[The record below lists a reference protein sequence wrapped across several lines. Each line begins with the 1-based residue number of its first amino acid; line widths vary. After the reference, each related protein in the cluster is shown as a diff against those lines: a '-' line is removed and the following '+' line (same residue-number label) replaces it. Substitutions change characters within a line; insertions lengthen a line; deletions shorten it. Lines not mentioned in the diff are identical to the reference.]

1 MTPLH
6 LAADSG
12 HSLVVEVL
20 IRSHAD
26 VNAVD
31 KVSKCTHTYNNT
43 AYRQIAIGHLHVYVC
58 ISSKNTFGIK
68 KAWPS
73 KVESYLEVNK

>member
-6 LAADSG
+6 LAATFG
-12 HSLVVEVL
+12 HSSVVEVL

-31 KVSKCTHTYNNT
+31 INVSKCIHTYNNT
-43 AYRQIAIGHLHVYVC
+43 VYRQIAIGHLHM
-58 ISSKNTFGIK
+58 
-68 KAWPS
+68 
-73 KVESYLEVNK
+73 

>member
-6 LAADSG
+6 LAAGFG
-12 HSLVVEVL
+12 HSSVVEVL

-31 KVSKCTHTYNNT
+31 KVSKCIHTYNNI
-43 AYRQIAIGHLHVYVC
+43 AYRQIAIGSSTYVTGFEKSHLPRTIINLY
-58 ISSKNTFGIK
+58 KYRF
-68 KAWPS
+68 
-73 KVESYLEVNK
+73 

>member
-6 LAADSG
+6 CAAIED
-12 HSLVVEVL
+12 HSSVVEVL

-31 KVSKCTHTYNNT
+31 KVSECITTHVSIHV
-43 AYRQIAIGHLHVYVC
+43 QIAID
-58 ISSKNTFGIK
+58 
-68 KAWPS
+68 
-73 KVESYLEVNK
+73 

>member
-1 MTPLH
+1 MNTPLH
-6 LAADSG
+6 CAAAGG

-31 KVSKCTHTYNNT
+31 EVSQC
-43 AYRQIAIGHLHVYVC
+43 V
-58 ISSKNTFGIK
+58 
-68 KAWPS
+68 
-73 KVESYLEVNK
+73 

>member
-6 LAADSG
+6 LAAGFG
-12 HSLVVEVL
+12 HSSVVEVL

-31 KVSKCTHTYNNT
+31 HEVSESIHTT
-43 AYRQIAIGHLHVYVC
+43 IQLIDKL
-58 ISSKNTFGIK
+58 
-68 KAWPS
+68 
-73 KVESYLEVNK
+73 L